1 MVDMR
6 PGPEDTSERRLSN
19 TWEHVPIRSYKSR
32 DEYLFAM
39 KEDLAEWL
47 DNLYSID
54 IQPENFVE
62 KLETGIVLCQH
73 ANSIKKQA
81 VAWKDIQLTNKNG
94 CSDQIR
100 IPSEEVKYRGNA
112 QPGTF
117 VARDNISNFIYW
129 CRHSLGV
136 HDVLLFETDDLVMRK
151 NIRSFILCLLE
162 VARKGARFGMLVPML
177 IQLEQEID
185 REIASEVN
193 GESSD
198 AADDADVESEP
209 EQEPKPRQ
217 VRQEP
222 PPKPRVLMT
231 KQDLMSLDEM
241 VRDLVSRCTCP
252 NQFPMIRVAEGKYR
266 IGDSKTK
273 IYVRILRNHVMVRVG
288 GGWDTLEHY
297 LDKHDPCR
305 CLGHRSHNLYHK
317 TTKSAPGTDRPK
329 PSLGDRRASTAES
342 PVRRRPSLHHT
353 EMNRPRSAVEP
364 SMSKK
369 ENSSL
374 EHIPKSTSSPGNL
387 QKPSVTRSPSRR
399 LSEIK
404 KAQLTATLSDSGT
417 RRTNNL
423 STPESSCMSNS
434 PSSSPIP
441 IRRPRP
447 GSFCSHSA
455 SNSPVMQRR
464 HGSVESASPLTKN
477 HDGRSSLV
485 RHPSIKK
492 RSESPGISRSSTW
505 RRSFNSG
512 SSSTTSTPSLSRHN
526 SDLNGSKLSSSSNR
540 RHLDRDKNSTSDP
553 AFGRSH
559 SMREKK
565 TTPVTAT
572 SEYLKQFRKK
582 NQISRSRSSDPD
594 RRVASCPTSP
604 EQNNTTTSSFSSN
617 AKLRSV
623 SSTSRLARPESRNA
637 IEIYGT
643 LGRRPRSAGAG
654 RERSESPATK
664 LKDQLNIS
672 SPRVLRR
679 ARPASAKATVGRNS
693 SSGNLKDKSTIMIS
707 RGDDGRHRLDSTSS
721 SESLDSRSERSEM
734 DDLLQAITS
743 RWGSDNSKLDDDEV
757 KLRPSNKTRASAS
770 GSTSSSARSSLD
782 MENYNYQ
789 NYAGGSKAA
798 LARANQRS
806 RPISRSKPSD
816 RPRLTPKAK
825 PQTKDESVK
834 RMQREETRSRSIGS
848 PKSPRKTLDTSGT
861 RSRQIGGRG
870 SGTVRS
876 RSCHTEPD
884 TLTNGMPIPRSRYL
898 SDRDSNHLSSSVES
912 DSSLSRIK
920 PCFPIPQHLKI
931 EARLHTPLRKELISS
946 DRPTKIPLPVHHQSN
961 VVFLRSNKPTARRN
975 GRCFS
980 MPDLEDRIEHSMNM
994 PKIIKAQP
1002 RPTERDYSFSSI
1014 DSVSPTQHDS
1024 GYEDGR
1030 NDGTSKSLAAR
1041 GVTESHL

>member
-6 PGPEDTSERRLSN
+6 PGPEDTSERRLSS
-19 TWEHVPIRSYKSR
+19 TWEHVPIRSFKSR

-81 VAWKDIQLTNKNG
+81 VAWKEIQIKNTNGN
-94 CSDQIR
+94 SDLIQ
-100 IPSEEVKYRGNA
+100 IPSEEVKYRGSA

-209 EQEPKPRQ
+209 EQEPKRPD
-217 VRQEP
+217 P
-222 PPKPRVLMT
+222 PQKPRVVMT

-241 VRDLVSRCTCP
+241 VRDLVSRCSCP

-305 CLGHRSHNLYHK
+305 CLGHRSHNLHHK
-317 TTKSAPGTDRPK
+317 TTKSAPGTERPK
-329 PSLGDRRASTAES
+329 SSLGERRASTAET
-342 PVRRRPSLHHT
+342 PVRRRPSFQHT
-353 EMNRPRSAVEP
+353 EPNRPKSAVEP
-364 SMSKK
+364 SVSKK
-369 ENSSL
+369 DNSVDAF
-374 EHIPKSTSSPGNL
+374 PKSTSSGNL
-387 QKPSVTRSPSRR
+387 QTPTTSKSPSRR

-404 KAQLTATLSDSGT
+404 KAQLKAALSDPVAK
-417 RRTNNL
+417 RNNRL
-423 STPESSCMSNS
+423 STPESSCMSSS

-441 IRRPRP
+441 FRRSRP
-447 GSFCSHSA
+447 GSFVSHSA
-455 SNSPVMQRR
+455 SSSPVMQRR
-464 HGSVESASPLTKN
+464 HGSVESPSPLTRSN
-477 HDGRSSLV
+477 DGRSSLV
-485 RHPSIKK
+485 RHPSLRK
-492 RSESPGISRSSTW
+492 RSESPGISRTSPLRKSLNSE
-505 RRSFNSG
+505 RSPTVSA
-512 SSSTTSTPSLSRHN
+512 TSTPTLTRHK
-526 SDLNGSKLSSSSNR
+526 SDLNGSSRVSSLSGR
-540 RHLDRDKNSTSDP
+540 RTLERKTNSTSDP

-565 TTPVTAT
+565 STPVTAT
-572 SEYLKQFRKK
+572 SEYLKQYRKK
-582 NQISRSRSSDPD
+582 NQVSRSRSSDPEN
-594 RRVASCPTSP
+594 RQAVSCPTSP
-604 EQNNTTTSSFSSN
+604 EKNISTTSSFSNS

-623 SSTSRLARPESRNA
+623 SSTSRLTRPESRNA

-643 LGRRPRSAGAG
+643 LGRRSRVNSA
-654 RERSESPATK
+654 RERSESPATR
-664 LKDQLNIS
+664 LKDTLNIG
-672 SPRVLRR
+672 SPKAVKRS
-679 ARPASAKATVGRNS
+679 RPASAKASLGRNS
-693 SSGNLKDKSTIMIS
+693 SSGNVKDKSMIMVS

-721 SESLDSRSERSEM
+721 SESMDSRSERSEM

-743 RWGSDNSKLDDDEV
+743 RWGSDNSKIDDAEV
-757 KLRPSNKTRASAS
+757 TLRSGNKPRKSAP

-789 NYAGGSKAA
+789 NYSGGSKAA

-806 RPISRSKPSD
+806 RPVNRSKPSEK
-816 RPRLTPKAK
+816 PRLTPKTK
-825 PQTKDESVK
+825 SQTKDESK
-834 RMQREETRSRSIGS
+834 RTQREETRSRSIGS
-848 PKSPRKTLDTSGT
+848 PKSVRKSLDASGT

-870 SGTVRS
+870 NGTVRS

-884 TLTNGMPIPRSRYL
+884 MYSNGMSVPRSRYL
-898 SDRDSNHLSSSVES
+898 SDRDDSNHLSSSVES
-912 DSSLSRIK
+912 DSSLSRIR
-920 PCFPIPQHLKI
+920 PCFPVPSHLKI
-931 EARLHTPLRKELISS
+931 EARLNTPPRKEKPVPS
-946 DRPTKIPLPVHHQSN
+946 DRPTRIPLPIHHQTN
-961 VVFLRSNKPTARRN
+961 VVLRSKKSNSRRD

-980 MPDLEDRIEHSMNM
+980 MPDLEDRLEYCMDR
-994 PKIIKAQP
+994 PKIVKAQA

-1030 NDGTSKSLAAR
+1030 NDGTNKTLAAR
-1041 GVTESHL
+1041 GVIESHL